1 MSLPFKRQNDADGL
15 TNQEIM
21 DNAATSD
28 YGSNIL
34 DGGLLNDANA
44 GPIISSPHHFTA
56 VAATDISATT
66 NGQSGQPMYSTPN
79 NANNLNAGIGVGDM
93 EILTEEDS
101 SLPMA
106 DIGSAGPQGGT
117 SGGSGSSDL
126 CPKGNCLLWAAAGL
140 FIGKRFL

>member
-106 DIGSAGPQGGT
+106 DSSITTGT
-117 SGGSGSSDL
+117 GGSGSSDL